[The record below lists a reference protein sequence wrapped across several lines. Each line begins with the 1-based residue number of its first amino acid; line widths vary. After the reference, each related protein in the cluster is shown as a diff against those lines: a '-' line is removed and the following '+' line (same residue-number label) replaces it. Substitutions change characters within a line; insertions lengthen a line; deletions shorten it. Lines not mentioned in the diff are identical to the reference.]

1 VRRSHASAGTMQAFI
16 QQEICMNCRNKKGMG
31 LGGWMAIAV
40 GIYTAV
46 HVGQRYEHEGLT
58 APVHA
63 ASAASSVAPS
73 VTPSTVAQPDT
84 KR

>member
-1 VRRSHASAGTMQAFI
+1 
-16 QQEICMNCRNKKGMG
+16 MNCGNKKGMG
-31 LGGWMAIAV
+31 LGGWVAIAV
-40 GIYTAV
+40 GVYTAV

-58 APVHA
+58 TPVHA

-73 VTPSTVAQPDT
+73 VTPSAVSQPDT